1 MTNAPATHSRKVLV
15 VDDSRTVRAHLA
27 HVLEELGVTVIF
39 AADGLQGI
47 EQFRANPDLSLAF
60 VDVSMPNLDG
70 ISMIEQLSSEW
81 GSQGKALP
89 PIIMVTTENS
99 KEMVNRA
106 RGAGIKGWIVKPF
119 RPDALKI
126 LAEKFAK

>member
-1 MTNAPATHSRKVLV
+1 
-15 VDDSRTVRAHLA
+15 LA

-119 RPDALKI
+119 SPDALKI